1 VNNLLQL
8 NNVVN
13 YLAEK
18 HHLEAQAKDRH
29 TTEEK
34 TLFAKL
40 QGIYVTVL
48 LFYVVVNLTFESL
61 SSF

>member
-8 NNVVN
+8 KDVVK

-18 HHLEAQAKDRH
+18 HQLEAQAKDRH

-34 TLFAKL
+34 VLFAKL
-40 QGIYVTVL
+40 QGIYVSAF
-48 LFYVVVNLTFESL
+48 LFNVVVNLTFEST

>member
-1 VNNLLQL
+1 MNNLLQL
-8 NNVVN
+8 NDVVK

-18 HHLEAQAKDRH
+18 HQLEAQAKDRH

-34 TLFAKL
+34 ALFAKL

-48 LFYVVVNLTFESL
+48 
-61 SSF
+61 

>member
-8 NNVVN
+8 NNVVT

-18 HHLEAQAKDRH
+18 HQLEAQAKDRH

-34 TLFAKL
+34 ALFAKL

-48 LFYVVVNLTFESL
+48 
-61 SSF
+61 